1 MNNYR
6 TGDIRNIAV
15 LGGSGSG
22 KTTLVEAAAFAGE
35 NKNYLGSIAQGNTVS
50 DYDSEE
56 RSRGF
61 SIHLSV
67 VPVEWNGYKINFL
80 DAPGALDFEGERE
93 SAASAA
99 DAAVIVIN
107 ARKGIDAGTCA
118 AWKLCDR
125 YKLPRVIFVTG
136 MDDDTASYREI
147 VEDKAVRRKDCA
159 VSYANPPG
167 SAFDWLCGYYQD
179 ERQKIYRY
187 RKI

>member
-118 AWKLCDR
+118 AWN
-125 YKLPRVIFVTG
+125 YVTVINC
-136 MDDDTASYREI
+136 RE
-147 VEDKAVRRKDCA
+147 
-159 VSYANPPG
+159 
-167 SAFDWLCGYYQD
+167 
-179 ERQKIYRY
+179 
-187 RKI
+187 

>member
-107 ARKGIDAGTCA
+107 ALQR
-118 AWKLCDR
+118 
-125 YKLPRVIFVTG
+125 P
-136 MDDDTASYREI
+136 
-147 VEDKAVRRKDCA
+147 
-159 VSYANPPG
+159 
-167 SAFDWLCGYYQD
+167 
-179 ERQKIYRY
+179 
-187 RKI
+187 

>member
-61 SIHLSV
+61 SIIYRLFR
-67 VPVEWNGYKINFL
+67 WNGT
-80 DAPGALDFEGERE
+80 
-93 SAASAA
+93 
-99 DAAVIVIN
+99 VIRLI
-107 ARKGIDAGTCA
+107 
-118 AWKLCDR
+118 
-125 YKLPRVIFVTG
+125 
-136 MDDDTASYREI
+136 S
-147 VEDKAVRRKDCA
+147 
-159 VSYANPPG
+159 
-167 SAFDWLCGYYQD
+167 
-179 ERQKIYRY
+179 
-187 RKI
+187 

>member
-136 MDDDTASYREI
+136 MDDDTASYRRSWKNSQSCTAERL
-147 VEDKAVRRKDCA
+147 RRFICQ
-159 VSYANPPG
+159 
-167 SAFDWLCGYYQD
+167 SA
-179 ERQKIYRY
+179 RISV
-187 RKI
+187 